1 MYVALPC
8 SGSSAGFAMQGFAV
22 ASADGALSLYEKD
35 ADETRM
41 YHAARRLPMDGG
53 ADVLGQGLGI
63 GFGAAPRAR
72 SLALTAAEDA
82 LLLTLA
88 SRQLL
93 SLNLGAAELAKVGKP
108 WNQC

>member
-1 MYVALPC
+1 MRFALPRRGIKC
-8 SGSSAGFAMQGFAV
+8 GVLRLQGFAV
-22 ASADGALSLYEKD
+22 ASADGALSLYERD
-35 ADETRM
+35 ADEARM

-53 ADVLGQGLGI
+53 ADALGQGLGP
-63 GFGAAPRAR
+63 GFGAPPRVR

-108 WNQC
+108 WS

>member
-1 MYVALPC
+1 M
-8 SGSSAGFAMQGFAV
+8 

-35 ADETRM
+35 ADEARM

-53 ADVLGQGLGI
+53 ADALGQGLGLE
-63 GFGAAPRAR
+63 FGAAPRAR

-93 SLNLGAAELAKVGKP
+93 SLNLGAAELAKVGKTLELDDKACTEVTLSVVRAC
-108 WNQC
+108 QALR